1 MPLWHFYHRPQSID
15 EALAL
20 LDRYAG
26 RAQIVSGGT
35 DLLLDMQQGHHPP
48 VDALVDVTAIE
59 EMNQV
64 GLSGDHIEVGAAVSH
79 TTIVQTPLLVERA
92 TCLVESCGVIGGPQ
106 VRNVATLGGNVGHAL
121 PAADGTTAL
130 VALDAEAEIASAAG
144 RSWQPILDLFEGPGQ
159 STVDSSRAF
168 ITRFRFPAGAPG
180 KGSRA
185 GSAFKRIMRPQGV
198 ALPILACAVWLHL
211 EDPLESHLG
220 DSSTAIRAARICI
233 GPVGPVPRRILA
245 AEKALTGLS
254 LDDVL
259 EACVAAAQAEC
270 SPRTSRH
277 RATAAYRQELI
288 AVLLRRAVPLAY
300 QRALTGQAVPEGVG
314 LA

>member
-1 MPLWHFYHRPQSID
+1 MPLWHFYHRPKTVD

-20 LDRYAG
+20 LDRHAG
-26 RAQIVSGGT
+26 RAQVVSGGT

-48 VDALVDVTAIE
+48 VEALVDVTAIE
-59 EMNQV
+59 EMSQV
-64 GLSGDHIEVGAAVSH
+64 RLDGDYIEVGAAVTH
-79 TTIVQTPLLVERA
+79 TTIVQTPFIIERA

-130 VALDAEAEIASAAG
+130 VALDAEAEIASGAG
-144 RSWQPILDLFEGPGQ
+144 RSWQPILDLFHGPGQ
-159 STVDSSRAF
+159 STVDPSRAF
-168 ITRFRFPAGAPG
+168 ISRFRFQAGAPG
-180 KGSRA
+180 KTSRA

-198 ALPILACAVWLHL
+198 ALPILACAVWLQL
-211 EDPLESHLG
+211 EDPLGSP
-220 DSSTAIRAARICI
+220 SSGSSPAVRSARICI
-233 GPVGPVPRRILA
+233 GPVGPVPRRITA
-245 AEKALTGLS
+245 AEKALAGLS
-254 LDDVL
+254 LDEGL

-300 QRALTGQAVPEGVG
+300 QRAITGQAVPEGVG
-314 LA
+314 LE